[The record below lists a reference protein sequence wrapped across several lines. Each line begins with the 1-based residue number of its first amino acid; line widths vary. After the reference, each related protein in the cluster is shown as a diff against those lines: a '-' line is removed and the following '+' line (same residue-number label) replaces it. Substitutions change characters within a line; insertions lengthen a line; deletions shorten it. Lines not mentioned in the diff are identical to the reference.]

1 MKKLLLIVIGIVLF
15 ANSYKSYKIIELINE
30 IEHKK
35 TKFLPLIDYNVFPIN
50 IDNKLKIQQYIK
62 EQSSTIDLRAIV
74 SKKAY
79 INNKWYKKGD
89 KMQNLLID
97 KVTNNCV
104 FFVSEDINKTFNV
117 CLSPDLIKV
126 EK

>member
-1 MKKLLLIVIGIVLF
+1 MKKFLLILIGGILL
-15 ANSYKSYKIIELINE
+15 AKSYQSYKIIELINE

-35 TKFLPLIDYNVFPIN
+35 TRFLPLINYNLFPLN
-50 IDNKLKIQQYIK
+50 IDNKTKIQQYIK
-62 EQSSTIDLRAIV
+62 EQAAIIDLRAIV
-74 SKKAY
+74 GKKAY

-89 KMQNLLID
+89 KMQNLLIN

>member
-1 MKKLLLIVIGIVLF
+1 MKKFLLILIGYILL
-15 ANSYKSYKIIELINE
+15 AKSYQSYKIIELINE

-35 TKFLPLIDYNVFPIN
+35 TRFLPLINYNVFPIN
-50 IDNKLKIQQYIK
+50 IDNKIKIQQYIK
-62 EQSSTIDLRAIV
+62 QQAAVIDLRVI
-74 SKKAY
+74 SNGRAY

-97 KVTNNCV
+97 KITNNCV
-104 FFVSEDINKTFNV
+104 FFVSEDINKKFNV

-126 EK
+126 GK